1 MQVRFQQITL
11 NFCVKQHH
19 PTGVVLLQV
28 LLPHSDSTALSPNP
42 SPGPAAALP
51 SGSPLQG
58 LCLIN
63 FLIS

>member
-1 MQVRFQQITL
+1 MRVKFQQITL
-11 NFCVKQHH
+11 NFCVKQHR
-19 PTGVVLLQV
+19 PMGAVLLQM
-28 LLPHSDSTALSPNP
+28 LLPRSSGTRLSSDP

-58 LCLIN
+58 LCFLN